1 MRAAEGKFLFAIA
14 LAKER
19 DRERASEREPHR
31 SHSCQGREWFKAAAS
46 TEEGLQPRVRER
58 EKCEG
63 LLCAL
68 KCSAIEL
75 YGVSTALRDFQPQVG
90 DRDIGGFGAVR

>member
-1 MRAAEGKFLFAIA
+1 MR
-14 LAKER
+14 
-19 DRERASEREPHR
+19 
-31 SHSCQGREWFKAAAS
+31 
-46 TEEGLQPRVRER
+46 
-58 EKCEG
+58 KCEG